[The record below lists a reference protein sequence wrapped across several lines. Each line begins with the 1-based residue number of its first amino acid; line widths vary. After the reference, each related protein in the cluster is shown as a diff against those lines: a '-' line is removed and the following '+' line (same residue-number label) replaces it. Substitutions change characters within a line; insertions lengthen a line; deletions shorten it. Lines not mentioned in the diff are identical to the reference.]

1 MTTQASATRGRA
13 AGASRQSW
21 LQRRSVRRVIA
32 SVATYVALLILAALS
47 ILPFL
52 WMVST
57 SLKDP
62 GSVFLFP
69 PRWIPRPI
77 MWGNYYEALTFLPF
91 ARYFANT
98 AFITV
103 ANIVGTL
110 VSASLAA
117 YAFARLRAPFKA
129 LVFLL
134 ILSPMFLPGQVTMIP
149 LFILYRQLN
158 WIDTYNPLIVPAFF
172 GGGAFNI
179 FLLRQFFT
187 TIPLELDHAA
197 RIDGC
202 GEAGILWRIVLPLS
216 KPALATVTIFSFMD
230 HWNDFLA
237 PLIYINS
244 SSKLTVSVALSRFR
258 GEYGTTAWHL
268 LMAASVVAV
277 LPCILI
283 FFFAQEYFVRGI
295 QMTGMKG

>member
-1 MTTQASATRGRA
+1 M
-13 AGASRQSW
+13 
-21 LQRRSVRRVIA
+21 
-32 SVATYVALLILAALS
+32 ATYTILVFLS
-47 ILPFL
+47 AISLVPFL

-62 GSVFLFP
+62 RSVFLFP
-69 PRWIPRPI
+69 PRWIPDPI
-77 MWGNYYEALTFLPF
+77 VWENYIEALTFLPF

-98 AFITV
+98 LFIT
-103 ANIVGTL
+103 ASNIAGTL
-110 VSASLAA
+110 ISASLAA
-117 YAFARLRAPFKA
+117 YAFARLRAPLKGA
-129 LVFLL
+129 MFLL

-149 LFILYRQLN
+149 LFILYKSLD

-202 GEAGILWRIVLPLS
+202 GEAGILWRIILPLS
-216 KPALATVTIFSFMD
+216 KPALATVTIFSFMN
-230 HWNDFLA
+230 HWNEFLG

-244 SSKLTVSVALSRFR
+244 TQKLTVSVALSRFR

-268 LMAASVVAV
+268 LMAASIVAV

-283 FFFAQEYFVRGI
+283 FFFAQEYFVKGI

>member
-1 MTTQASATRGRA
+1 MTSQAPAVRGKA
-13 AGASRQSW
+13 AGSRRQSW

-32 SVATYVALLILAALS
+32 SAATYAALLVLAGLS

-69 PRWIPRPI
+69 PRWIPDPVV
-77 MWGNYYEALTFLPF
+77 WSNYYEALTFLPF

-117 YAFARLRAPFKA
+117 YAFARLRAPLKS
-129 LVFLL
+129 LIFLM

-149 LFILYRQLN
+149 LFILYRHLN

-172 GGGAFNI
+172 GGGRLNI

-216 KPALATVTIFSFMD
+216 KPALATVTIFSFMG

-244 SSKLTVSVALSRFR
+244 SAKLTVSVALSRFR

-268 LMAASVVAV
+268 LMAASIVAV

>member
-1 MTTQASATRGRA
+1 MTTRATIAPSRA
-13 AGASRQSW
+13 ARTGPQAW
-21 LQRRSVRRVIA
+21 LRRRSVRRTLA
-32 SVATYVALLILAALS
+32 NVATYVTLVILASAS
-47 ILPFL
+47 VLPFL
-52 WMVST
+52 WMLST

-69 PRWIPRPI
+69 PRWIPDPI
-77 MWGNYYEALTFLPF
+77 VWGNYYEALTFLPF

-117 YAFARLRAPFKA
+117 YAFARLRAPLKA
-129 LVFLL
+129 LMFLL

-149 LFILYRQLN
+149 LFILYRHLN

-202 GEAGILWRIVLPLS
+202 GEVSILWRIILPLS
-216 KPALATVTIFSFMD
+216 KPALATVTIFSFMG

-244 SSKLTVSVALSRFR
+244 SSKLTVSVALARFR

-268 LMAASVVAV
+268 LMAASIVAV

-283 FFFAQEYFVRGI
+283 FFFAQEYFVKGI

>member
-1 MTTQASATRGRA
+1 MTTGTVA
-13 AGASRQSW
+13 APTSVAKSSRQAW
-21 LQRRSVRRVIA
+21 LRRRSVRRVLANIG
-32 SVATYVALLILAALS
+32 TYLTLVILAALA
-47 ILPFL
+47 IVPFL

-69 PRWIPRPI
+69 PRWIPEPI
-77 MWGNYYEALTFLPF
+77 VWRNYYEALTFLPF

-117 YAFARLRAPFKA
+117 YAFARLRAPYKP

-179 FLLRQFFT
+179 FLLRQFFS

-202 GEAGILWRIVLPLS
+202 GEAAILWRIMLPLS
-216 KPALATVTIFSFMD
+216 KPALATVTIFSFMG

-244 SSKLTVSVALSRFR
+244 SAKLTVSVALARFR

-268 LMAASVVAV
+268 LMAASIVAV

-283 FFFAQEYFVRGI
+283 FFFAQEYFVKGI
-295 QMTGMKG
+295 AMTGMKG

>member
-1 MTTQASATRGRA
+1 VSTSVAPAPPRVAKGGSQA
-13 AGASRQSW
+13 W
-21 LQRRSVRRVIA
+21 LRRRSVRRTIA
-32 SVATYVALLILAALS
+32 SAATYAALV
-47 ILPFL
+47 ILSAASVMPFL
-52 WMVST
+52 WMLST

-69 PRWIPRPI
+69 PRWIPDPI
-77 MWGNYYEALTFLPF
+77 MWNNYYEALTFLPF

-110 VSASLAA
+110 ASASLAA
-117 YAFARLRAPFKA
+117 YAFARLRAPGK
-129 LVFLL
+129 VFMFML

-172 GGGAFNI
+172 GGGAFSI

-216 KPALATVTIFSFMD
+216 KPALATITIFSFIGN
-230 HWNDFLA
+230 WNDFLA

-268 LMAASVVAV
+268 LMAASIAAV

-283 FFFAQEYFVRGI
+283 FFFAQEYFVKGI

>member
-1 MTTQASATRGRA
+1 M
-13 AGASRQSW
+13 
-21 LQRRSVRRVIA
+21 L
-32 SVATYVALLILAALS
+32 
-47 ILPFL
+47 
-52 WMVST
+52 ST

-69 PRWIPRPI
+69 PRWIPDPI
-77 MWGNYYEALTFLPF
+77 VWGNYYEALTFLPF

-117 YAFARLRAPFKA
+117 YAFARLRAPLKA
-129 LVFLL
+129 LMFLL

-149 LFILYRQLN
+149 LFILYRHLN

-202 GEAGILWRIVLPLS
+202 GEVSILWRIILPLS
-216 KPALATVTIFSFMD
+216 KPALATVTIFSFMG

-244 SSKLTVSVALSRFR
+244 SSKLTVSVALARFR

-268 LMAASVVAV
+268 LMAASIVAV

-283 FFFAQEYFVRGI
+283 FFFAQEYFVKGI